1 MAASQLTPSWRAF
14 STTTRRCAA
23 QRASRRVCQGLECLD
38 LLLDTSANDHIGA
51 GEEGLITRE
60 DSKLK
65 AYVIPTNEE
74 LLIARDTYR
83 VVSGQSAQVR

>member
-1 MAASQLTPSWRAF
+1 MPGCNATTHCVARLDAAAIRK
-14 STTTRRCAA
+14 
-23 QRASRRVCQGLECLD
+23 RVCEGLECLD
-38 LLLDTSANDHIGA
+38 LLLDNSKNDHIA
-51 GEEGLITRE
+51 PGEEGLITRD

-83 VVSGQSAQVR
+83 VIDGKAAPVR